1 MTRQGWV
8 NKMASRVKE
17 LTNSLIGRKAKGI
30 GSTMYAAGDG
40 SHDGGE
46 LNSEK
51 GHKMRKALHKLRLR
65 ASGMSDDIWGSKEVS
80 GRFENDYEQI
90 P

>member
-1 MTRQGWV
+1 
-8 NKMASRVKE
+8 MASRVKD
-17 LTNSLIGRKAKGI
+17 LTNSLMGRKAKGI

-46 LNSEK
+46 MNSGK
-51 GHKMRKALHKLRLR
+51 RHKMRQALHKLRLR
-65 ASGMSDDIWGSKEVS
+65 ASGMTDDIFGSKEVG
-80 GRFENDYEQI
+80 GRFDNDYEQV